1 MSPINLAH
9 LHFKWQGASQIWLL
23 LHVVVVVATCMLCL
37 IIGISQI
44 NWIFT
49 DSCSSTFECHIV
61 GSRNNKSN
69 ENVSICSIKVVRP
82 HFYSYVPSLVS
93 KILEFFWLPTC
104 ISVWEML
111 MPTCGPCVPQQCIIT
126 QILDVICVSPLH
138 TTIGFQRTK
147 ILGKRID
154 LNLTNGAQGQVGG

>member
-1 MSPINLAH
+1 MSPIIQVAGCLSNLVA
-9 LHFKWQGASQIWLL
+9 
-23 LHVVVVVATCMLCL
+23 ATCGC
-37 IIGISQI
+37 
-44 NWIFT
+44 
-49 DSCSSTFECHIV
+49 SCSNMHAVSHNWYIPDKLDLYWQLLFYFWMSHC
-61 GSRNNKSN
+61 GKNLSRNNKSN